1 MFSEVAE
8 IALVAARLG
17 QFQQLLKTRVIL
29 ILNFTRPH
37 AITYTKGEFLKG
49 SFKYNGAMIWN
60 QLLNEAKLSDSLNSF
75 KNKLITCLGYAMLH
89 SFSLVPQYRITIE

>member
-17 QFQQLLKTRVIL
+17 QFQKLLKTRVIL

-37 AITYTKGEFLKG
+37 AITYTNVIMSLTYLTLKENIIKN
-49 SFKYNGAMIWN
+49 FPWIW
-60 QLLNEAKLSDSLNSF
+60 EICLNSAD
-75 KNKLITCLGYAMLH
+75 LIEKEG
-89 SFSLVPQYRITIE
+89 

>member
-29 ILNFTRPH
+29 ILNLLGPMRLPIRSDRQKINCFKETAYFFQISTYVIILKQLFTSGS
-37 AITYTKGEFLKG
+37 ANIGE
-49 SFKYNGAMIWN
+49 
-60 QLLNEAKLSDSLNSF
+60 
-75 KNKLITCLGYAMLH
+75 
-89 SFSLVPQYRITIE
+89 

>member
-8 IALVAARLG
+8 IALVATRLG

-37 AITYTKGEFLKG
+37 AITYT
-49 SFKYNGAMIWN
+49 YTNDV
-60 QLLNEAKLSDSLNSF
+60 LNRQQNRPRHPIITVPNKRNSLSSTLF
-75 KNKLITCLGYAMLH
+75 RGTK
-89 SFSLVPQYRITIE
+89 